1 MNGNERRQRTGNWL
15 NPGALKCLKPIR
27 PSSAKKRLNH
37 RYTSKRLVRI
47 CVREREKERESVC
60 VCVIERVCVC
70 IHVCVCVCVSVCV
83 CVYAFVS

>member
-1 MNGNERRQRTGNWL
+1 MCGHASYALLSFQQICTMNGNERRQRKGNWL

-47 CVREREKERESVC
+47 CVCLCVREREKECGC
-60 VCVIERVCVC
+60 V
-70 IHVCVCVCVSVCV
+70 
-83 CVYAFVS
+83 